1 MLDTHDPLIFS
12 NQNKKEKIGGMEMA
26 NFMNGYILEKTESG
40 NKEQYYVS
48 FIDGNAVLHRI
59 EINFDIYSALFEL
72 NKRDR
77 NLTRSDER
85 NLEHS
90 ELTDETLIRRAFE
103 KPKGIEEIILEKE
116 MKKLF
121 WKAIGELTDVQ
132 RKRLLLYYDCGLT
145 LKEIAKMESCS
156 IRAIKYSIDIAKKK
170 LEEKIKK
177 F

>member
-1 MLDTHDPLIFS
+1 
-12 NQNKKEKIGGMEMA
+12 MA
-26 NFMNGYILEKTESG
+26 NFMNAYILEKTEGG

-59 EINFDIYSALFEL
+59 EINFDIYSILFEL
-72 NKRDR
+72 NKNDR

-90 ELTDETLIRRAFE
+90 ELTDETLSRRIFE
-103 KPKGIEEIILEKE
+103 KQKGIEEIILEKE

-121 WKAIGELTDVQ
+121 WQTIGELPEVQ
-132 RKRLLLYYDCGLT
+132 RKRLLLYYDYGFS
-145 LKEIAKMESCS
+145 LKEIAKMENCS
-156 IRAIKYSIDIAKKK
+156 IRAVKYSIDIAKKK
-170 LEEKIKK
+170 LKEKIKK